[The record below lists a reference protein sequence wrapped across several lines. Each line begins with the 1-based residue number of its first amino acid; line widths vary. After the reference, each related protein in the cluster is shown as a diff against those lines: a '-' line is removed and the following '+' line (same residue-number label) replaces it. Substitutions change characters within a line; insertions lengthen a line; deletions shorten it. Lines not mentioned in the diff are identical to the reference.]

1 MTNQLGLRDTDP
13 HLTIGSNGEAF
24 HAFVGDAAGRVAAGL
39 CGTHRTQ
46 VGNGERAR
54 QREGFEGLSGG
65 VVKLLHVETV
75 GGFQ

>member
-1 MTNQLGLRDTDP
+1 
-13 HLTIGSNGEAF
+13 
-24 HAFVGDAAGRVAAGL
+24 
-39 CGTHRTQ
+39 